1 MNVCVIGSGYVGLV
15 TGSCFANCGNNVT
28 CLDIDK
34 NRIKSLKKGKIDI
47 YEPGLSDIVERNFN
61 AKRLKFTTN
70 YKEAIENAEIIFLAV
85 STPPNSDGSANLDY
99 IKNAT
104 MELSK
109 YINNYKI
116 IVTKSTVPIGTTH
129 LIKNLIKSQTDKEFD
144 VASNPEF
151 LKEGSA
157 INDFMFPDRI
167 VIGVESIKAEKILKE
182 LYEPF
187 MRKEDKLVSVD
198 IQSSEISKYA
208 CNAMLAT
215 RISFINEIANLCE
228 EVGAN
233 ITSVRRIMSQD
244 QRIGRHFIFPG
255 LGYGGSCFPK
265 DIKAFIDIAKENKV
279 DLSICEAVNNVND
292 QQRQRFFN
300 KIKDYFKDLNNK
312 RFAIWGLS
320 FKPNTDDIREA
331 PSIDIIK
338 NLIHDGAKIN
348 AHDPVAIGN
357 FKELIKDDIDYFSN
371 SYDTLKGCDALIIH
385 TEWNEYRQ
393 PNFNR
398 IKKLLKNPI
407 IFDGRNLYNEQKLS
421 DLGFFYTNIGFYPSD
436 DK

>member
-1 MNVCVIGSGYVGLV
+1 MNICVIGSGYVGLV

-116 IVTKSTVPIGTTH
+116 IVTKSTVPIGTTY

-265 DIKAFIDIAKENKV
+265 DIKALIGIAKENKV

>member
-198 IQSSEISKYA
+198 IRSSEISKYA

>member
-1 MNVCVIGSGYVGLV
+1 MNICVIGSGYVGLV

-198 IQSSEISKYA
+198 IRSSEISKYA

>member
-1 MNVCVIGSGYVGLV
+1 MNICVIGSGYVGLV

-265 DIKAFIDIAKENKV
+265 DIKALIGIAKENKV

>member
-1 MNVCVIGSGYVGLV
+1 MNICVIGSGYVGLV

>member
-1 MNVCVIGSGYVGLV
+1 MNICVIGSGYVGLV

-116 IVTKSTVPIGTTH
+116 IVTKSTVPIGTTY

-198 IQSSEISKYA
+198 IRSSEISKYA

>member
-1 MNVCVIGSGYVGLV
+1 MNICVIGSGYVGLV

-116 IVTKSTVPIGTTH
+116 IVTKSTVPIGTTY